1 MWRPAVCAVGHGEH
15 IPARLVTRRGRPVAA
30 EVDDLIG
37 YLGALRDLCA
47 EIDADG
53 SGLERAP
60 DPVALSAKLE

>member
-1 MWRPAVCAVGHGEH
+1 MSVD
-15 IPARLVTRRGRPVAA
+15 PVVFHETVRDALGQSLAFVAQAA
-30 EVDDLIG
+30 PEDLIG